1 MNKTE
6 LVTEIARKAGP
17 GVTPKEITE
26 FLDITVDTI
35 VRAVNK
41 GDSVTVTGFG
51 VFEKRRRAP
60 RMARNPRTGE
70 AVRVKATSV
79 PVFRPAGQFKD
90 ILARRHK
97 LPKTGPAVGR
107 GAFSQEPTA
116 VTTPVAKKT
125 ATKKAPAKKS
135 AATVRTAA
143 KKAKKAPAA
152 VKKTAASKS
161 APAAAKKTPAKKVAA
176 TKAPAKKA
184 AAKRV
189 RQS

>member
-1 MNKTE
+1 
-6 LVTEIARKAGP
+6 
-17 GVTPKEITE
+17 
-26 FLDITVDTI
+26 
-35 VRAVNK
+35 
-41 GDSVTVTGFG
+41 
-51 VFEKRRRAP
+51 
-60 RMARNPRTGE
+60 MARNPRTGE

-143 KKAKKAPAA
+143 KKAPAA
-152 VKKTAASKS
+152 VKKTAASKG